1 MKTLALLTGAAL
13 IFSGGAALAQT
24 SDMGQDASQA
34 QLQREH
40 NRAVKAGDA
49 ANDPM
54 DSSSSDALNQQQLQG
69 TPISGGGDAGGPT
82 TAPTTP
88 DMSTSPRT
96 PGADSGMTPDQPPAT
111 DNDGSASDSSSS
123 DSTTTPASSDSS
135 SAM

>member
-1 MKTLALLTGAAL
+1 MKTLALLAGAAL

-69 TPISGGGDAGGPT
+69 TPLSGSGDAGGPAPAPSPANSP
-82 TAPTTP
+82 TAPDASTTP
-88 DMSTSPRT
+88 PMPDTS
-96 PGADSGMTPDQPPAT
+96 SGMTPAQPPAT
-111 DNDGSASDSSSS
+111 DNGA
-123 DSTTTPASSDSS
+123 ASSDSS
-135 SAM
+135 SSM